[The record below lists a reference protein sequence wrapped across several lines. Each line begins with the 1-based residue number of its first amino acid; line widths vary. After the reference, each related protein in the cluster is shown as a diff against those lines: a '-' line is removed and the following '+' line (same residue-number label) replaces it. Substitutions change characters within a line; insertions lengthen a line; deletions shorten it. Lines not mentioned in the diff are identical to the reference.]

1 MGKPKVPPFYI
12 PPTLVLRQLGSLLYY
27 GYLVRWGKTFHW
39 LFGSGFKT
47 LPVASGAYCMG
58 CIGFPA
64 HPVWEVTLACNL
76 RCIHCHASSGTPSP
90 DELTTEEG
98 FRLLDELA
106 KVREFRMLVIT
117 GGEPLVRKDIF
128 DLLAHGKEL
137 GFSYVIATNATLIT
151 EETAFRLKENGV
163 SGVAVSLDAPVS
175 SIHNMIRNHE
185 RAFELAIRGIKNAK
199 RAGLVIQVNFTAM
212 DYNLHTLEGTI
223 DLVNDIGADIMLV
236 YQLVP
241 VGRGRNIRDASLGRE
256 RNKRLYEII
265 TRKQRDSRTIVKP
278 VAMPQYWSYMIKSNG
293 DNGLL
298 RGIGKAFFHGC
309 TAGRGLVYIKANGD
323 VWPCPFV
330 EVRAGNVREEPF
342 TKIWREAEVFK
353 NLRNR
358 KETLKGKCGTCK
370 FNEICGGCRGR
381 ALALTGDY
389 LGEDPYCFLE
399 R

>member
-1 MGKPKVPPFYI
+1 
-12 PPTLVLRQLGSLLYY
+12 
-27 GYLVRWGKTFHW
+27 
-39 LFGSGFKT
+39 
-47 LPVASGAYCMG
+47 
-58 CIGFPA
+58 
-64 HPVWEVTLACNL
+64 
-76 RCIHCHASSGTPSP
+76 
-90 DELTTEEG
+90 
-98 FRLLDELA
+98 
-106 KVREFRMLVIT
+106 MLVIT
-117 GGEPLVRKDIF
+117 GGEPLVRRDIF
-128 DLLAHGKEL
+128 DLLAYGKDL
-137 GFSYVIATNATLIT
+137 GFSYVMATNATLIT

-163 SGVAVSLDAPVS
+163 SGVAVSLGAPIS
-175 SIHNMIRNHE
+175 TLHNMIRNHE
-185 RAFELAIRGIKNAK
+185 KAFELAMRGIKNAK
-199 RAGLVIQVNFTAM
+199 KAGLVIQVNFTAM
-212 DYNLHTLEGTI
+212 DYNLHTLEETI

-241 VGRGRNIRDASLGRE
+241 VGRGRNIRDASLGKE
-256 RNKRLYEII
+256 RNRKLYEII
-265 TRKQRDSRTIVKP
+265 TRKQRNSRTIIEP

-293 DNGLL
+293 DNGLFRKL
-298 RGIGKAFFHGC
+298 GKAFFHGC

-330 EVRAGNVREEPF
+330 EVRAGNVKEEPF
-342 TKIWREAEVFK
+342 TKIWRESEVFK